1 LLQTPASKA
10 EKDNSLA
17 TNSSI
22 LPSTV
27 YRASTSNVTRG
38 KTKKEFKLKILK
50 QHTISQCNVVI
61 LTVDSVSNA
70 LIVNLTSSSETDEPG
85 DKRIGQKSWG
95 LARASLN

>member
-70 LIVNLTSSSETDEPG
+70 LIANLTSSSETDEPG
-85 DKRIGQKSWG
+85 DKRIGYVG
-95 LARASLN
+95 ALPMLL